1 MPGISF
7 AEFEK
12 TAKAAID
19 KHFVDIRRLV
29 ADRKY
34 RPTEG
39 ETFLFPSTLLFTQ
52 TDTHYAL
59 ELIGAMRKQQL
70 LQVKEQRV
78 ASLNQVVNNFPLD
91 EEAFYLFGMED
102 DRPTNVLTRFTS
114 LNLTCDYPDDALEHR
129 FPGVR
134 AIFDSKP
141 SLLGMSDRATH
152 LPLNAERLRSVML
165 DNCMLSGR
173 SGNLVRPKFVNFFY
187 ACSVEAD
194 AVKVASDL
202 AQIAP
207 VHNDRVIGVQ
217 IASPEHSEAMCTA
230 AGFATLY
237 LQGARETT
245 VTAFI
250 EKHSEIIEKVFGADK
265 VYYQVELPWKEGN
278 PDPKEVSI
286 QPDVLLRTKGGDWKI
301 VEFKLPLLD
310 KKSLTASDHARRR
323 LTLSVGDGVAQLG
336 NYEEYFTFPQN
347 LAAAQEALK
356 VMLGV
361 PELVLVVGSDEN
373 YKADEIREATRM
385 SRTFDL
391 IDYDTLMRLYLAAA
405 T

>member
-1 MPGISF
+1 MSF
-7 AEFEK
+7 AEFKK
-12 TAKAAID
+12 TAKAIID
-19 KHFVDIRRLV
+19 KHFVDVGRLV
-29 ADRKY
+29 AARKY

-39 ETFLFPSTLLFTQ
+39 ETFLFPSTVLFTQ
-52 TDTHYAL
+52 TETHYAL

-70 LQVKEQRV
+70 LHVKEQRI
-78 ASLNQVVNNFPLD
+78 ASLNRVVNNFSTD
-91 EEAFYLFGMED
+91 EDTYYLFGTED
-102 DRPTNVLTRFTS
+102 DQPSNVFPCYS
-114 LNLTCDYPDDALEHR
+114 GLNLTCELPDDKLEHR

-134 AIFDSKP
+134 ATFESTA
-141 SLLGMSDRATH
+141 SLIGMSDQATH
-152 LPLNAERLRSVML
+152 LPLNAEKFRSL
-165 DNCMLSGR
+165 LIDNCMLAGR
-173 SGNLVRPKFVNFFY
+173 SGSVVRPKFVNLFY
-187 ACSVEAD
+187 ACSVDAD
-194 AVKVASDL
+194 SAEVASDL
-202 AQIAP
+202 ARIAP
-207 VHNDRVIGVQ
+207 VHNERVAGLQ
-217 IASPEHSEAMCTA
+217 IASPKHSEAMKAA

-250 EKHSEIIEKVFGADK
+250 EKHSDIIEEIFDADK

-278 PDPKEVSI
+278 ADPEEVSI

-336 NYEEYFTFPQN
+336 NYEEYFTFPQHI
-347 LAAAQEALK
+347 AAAEEVLRDTPA
-356 VMLGV
+356 V
-361 PELVLVVGSDEN
+361 PELVLVVGTDEN
-373 YKADEIREATRM
+373 YNAQEIREATRM
-385 SRTFDL
+385 SRPFDL

>member
-1 MPGISF
+1 MSF
-7 AEFEK
+7 ADFKK
-12 TAKAAID
+12 TAKGIID
-19 KHFVDIRRLV
+19 KHFVEVGKLV
-29 ADRKY
+29 ASRKY

-52 TDTHYAL
+52 TETHYAL

-70 LQVKEQRV
+70 LHVKEQRV
-78 ASLNQVVNNFPLD
+78 ASLNQVVNNFATD
-91 EEAFYLFGMED
+91 EETFYIFNTED
-102 DRPTNVLTRFTS
+102 NQPTNVLAMYSS
-114 LNLTCDYPDDALEHR
+114 LNLTCEYPDDKLEHR

-134 AIFDSKP
+134 ATFESTGSFI
-141 SLLGMSDRATH
+141 GMSDRASH
-152 LPLNAERLRSVML
+152 LPLNAEKFRSLMI
-165 DNCMLSGR
+165 DNCMLAGR
-173 SGNLVRPKFVNFFY
+173 SGSVVRPKFVNLFY
-187 ACSVEAD
+187 ACSVDTDSAE
-194 AVKVASDL
+194 VASDL
-202 AQIAP
+202 AHISP
-207 VHNDRVIGVQ
+207 VHNERVTGVQ
-217 IASPEHSEAMCTA
+217 IASPEHSEAMKAA

-250 EKHSEIIEKVFGADK
+250 EKHSDIIEKVFDADK
-265 VYYQVELPWKEGN
+265 VYYQVELPWEEGN
-278 PDPKEVSI
+278 PDPAEVSI
-286 QPDVLLRTKGGDWKI
+286 QPDVLLRTKSGEWKI

-347 LAAAQEALK
+347 LAAAQK
-356 VMLGV
+356 VLQDTPAV
-361 PELVLVVGSDEN
+361 PSLVLVIGSDEN
-373 YKADEIREATRM
+373 YNAQEIREATRM
-385 SRTFDL
+385 SRPFDL